1 MPNKGLL
8 LAMLLTLLSA
18 CDSSQPPATVT
29 PGAPAA
35 QQPQAPKP
43 AVDRDALAKRY
54 AWRELEVVDVSE
66 VQLDGASALSVTFS
80 IPLDPDQPFAERLHL
95 VDSTAGKVD
104 GAWELTDNLSE
115 LRLRHLEPQRKLVLT
130 IDAGLTS
137 INGGKLAKEHVSRFE
152 TSDLQASVGFAS
164 RGSLLPTRLAEGLPV
179 IALNVDKVNVEFF
192 RIKPEALPRFLS
204 RWGRASNLDTW
215 EARELLPMA
224 DLVYEIGRASCRERV

>member
-1 MPNKGLL
+1 
-8 LAMLLTLLSA
+8 MLLSLLSA

-54 AWRELEVVDVSE
+54 AGRELEVVDVSE

-130 IDAGLTS
+130 IDAGLT
-137 INGGKLAKEHVSRFE
+137 
-152 TSDLQASVGFAS
+152 
-164 RGSLLPTRLAEGLPV
+164 
-179 IALNVDKVNVEFF
+179 
-192 RIKPEALPRFLS
+192 
-204 RWGRASNLDTW
+204 
-215 EARELLPMA
+215 
-224 DLVYEIGRASCRERV
+224 